1 MQPQLFL
8 KKFLLLGQVLAE
20 HFIINK
26 FKLPT
31 KHKMKLIREE
41 IESVEFIVENRN
53 GKKSLYIEGVFLQ
66 GDIKNRNGR
75 MYPMETLRRE
85 VARYNENH
93 VQAGRALGELGHPDG
108 PTVNLDRVSHKITSL
123 RESGSNFIGK
133 AKILNTP
140 MGKIAESLIG
150 EGVKLGVSSR
160 GIGSLKLT
168 REGINVVGEDFML
181 ATAADIVAD
190 PSAPDAFVSGI
201 MEGKEWVWDGG
212 ILREKYATKT
222 YARINTLVD
231 QKKLDEQKLDL
242 FNDFLNNL

>member
-1 MQPQLFL
+1 
-8 KKFLLLGQVLAE
+8 
-20 HFIINK
+20 
-26 FKLPT
+26 
-31 KHKMKLIREE
+31 MKLIREE
-41 IESVEFIVENRN
+41 IESVEFIVEERN

-66 GDIKNRNGR
+66 GDIRNRNGR

-85 VARYNENH
+85 VSRYNENH
-93 VQAGRALGELGHPDG
+93 ILQGRALGELGHPDG
-108 PTVNLDRVSHKITSL
+108 PTVNLDRVSHKIVSL
-123 RESGSNFIGK
+123 RESGANFIGK

-160 GIGSLKLT
+160 GIGSLSIN

-212 ILREKYATKT
+212 ILREKYASKT
-222 YARINTLVD
+222 YKRINTLVD
-231 QKKLDEQKLDL
+231 QKKLDEQKLNL
-242 FNDFLNNL
+242 FNDFLSNL